1 MARIRRWKEKLALA
15 CFTLLFS
22 IPRALALGTQHTA
35 RHSNV
40 SYSRLLTGMNGKTAL
55 GVELMTR
62 RPFVRLIRTSRVPLP
77 IALAPGALMAMA
89 APLAAPVPASS
100 CPAGGGTCKPST
112 AVCTVPGTT
121 CNVWMCS
128 TPEGGRTCKSCGNS
142 LGCASFVSH
151 SC

>member
-1 MARIRRWKEKLALA
+1 MARIRRWKGKLALA

-62 RPFVRLIRTSRVPLP
+62 RPFVRLIRTSCVPLP

-89 APLAAPVPASS
+89 APLAAPAPASS
-100 CPAGGGTCKPST
+100 CPVCNTATALCCSLTAATCCDPNCVTTGTCYTVTFFST
-112 AVCTVPGTT
+112 EHCVTCGYGT
-121 CNVWMCS
+121 CHC
-128 TPEGGRTCKSCGNS
+128 
-142 LGCASFVSH
+142 
-151 SC
+151 